1 VHTSH
6 VLQPLDVSCFKPFK
20 VAFKKENDVTMIRN
34 NYIEPNKVTLTRWI
48 DTTLDQ
54 SLSKIYIRSRFRVIG
69 IRPLNPKAMN
79 EKLGLA

>member
-1 VHTSH
+1 MV
-6 VLQPLDVSCFKPFK
+6 
-20 VAFKKENDVTMIRN
+20 RN
-34 NYIEPNKVTLTRWI
+34 NYIEPNKVTLTRWM

-54 SLSKIYIRSRFRVIG
+54 SLFLKNIKSGFKVMG